1 MPKTSIRF
9 ATIDEEKFQISLLA
23 QLADISPLFDKSCAS
38 LDQRAQQIID
48 ILHYSY
54 TESAKRSL
62 PHGRGQPWWNQSC
75 QEARKKYREKIRE
88 GSASRADRKEF
99 RKVTRKAKVSFF
111 QKKID
116 EAANGRDVF
125 EIAKWHKSKGTF
137 RTPPL
142 KDPLNPE
149 APPAESIGDKRNV
162 LARNL
167 LSNQSEVED
176 IPTTTPT
183 VATTSLPFPP
193 LTSDEVSQS
202 ILGAGNTTPGKDEI
216 PTGVL
221 RLAWPHISVLVQSLY
236 QACLDM
242 GHHPKC
248 FRTAI
253 VAMIGKP
260 NKTDMA
266 SPR

>member
-9 ATIDEEKFQISLLA
+9 ATIDKEKFQITLLP
-23 QLADISPLFDKSCAS
+23 QLADISPLSDKSCAS
-38 LDQRAQQIID
+38 LDQRAQQTID
-48 ILHYSY
+48 ILHHSF
-54 TESAKRSL
+54 TESAKRSC
-62 PHGRGQPWWNQSC
+62 PMAEDSP
-75 QEARKKYREKIRE
+75 
-88 GSASRADRKEF
+88 GSASQADRKEF
-99 RKVTRKAKVSFF
+99 RKVTRKAQVSFF

-149 APPAESIGDKRNV
+149 APPAESIEDKRNL

-193 LTSDEVSQS
+193 PTSDEVSQS
-202 ILGAGNTTPGKDEI
+202 NLGAGNTTPGKDEI

-221 RLAWPHISVLVQSLY
+221 RLA
-236 QACLDM
+236 
-242 GHHPKC
+242 
-248 FRTAI
+248 
-253 VAMIGKP
+253 
-260 NKTDMA
+260 
-266 SPR
+266 